1 MWQWIIGIGGSLA
14 LSAFAVI
21 VSWILE
27 EIGAEIYQSLS
38 VILILTTTANFV
50 LLFTLKQDYLIIA
63 MCFMA
68 VFTVGAIITAFMS
81 FGEDAPVPGFINIV
95 IAIINCGI
103 FIILVTGSYRLLED
117 YVRLLPDKMK
127 AKPTQS

>member
-1 MWQWIIGIGGSLA
+1 M
-14 LSAFAVI
+14 
-21 VSWILE
+21 SWILE

-38 VILILTTTANFV
+38 VMLILTTTANFV

-68 VFTVGAIITAFMS
+68 AFTVGAIITAFMS

-103 FIILVTGSYRLLED
+103 FIVLVTGSYRLLED